1 MTIKLTAYRLQ
12 ILREAAEERGSERPT
27 GYRNAGPDAARWWN
41 AVKTLSTEGLVRAP
55 GAYGG
60 YAYAT
65 DKGKAFLE
73 NHDAKRH
80 AELALSPMGW
90 ALTCTAGDD
99 YSYEARGMA
108 PVMDGELERLQEVLA
123 ERGLE
128 LFGGDNGLHVER
140 IESRFRG

>member
-1 MTIKLTAYRLQ
+1 MTLKLTTYRLQ
-12 ILREAAEERGSERPT
+12 ILREATEGRGSERPT

-41 AVKTLSTEGLVRAP
+41 AVNFLAKEGLVVTP
-55 GAYGG
+55 GAFM
-60 YAYAT
+60 AFAPAT
-65 DKGKAFLE
+65 DKGKALLE
-73 NHDAKRH
+73 EIDAKRH

-123 ERGLE
+123 DRGLE

-140 IESRFRG
+140 IE